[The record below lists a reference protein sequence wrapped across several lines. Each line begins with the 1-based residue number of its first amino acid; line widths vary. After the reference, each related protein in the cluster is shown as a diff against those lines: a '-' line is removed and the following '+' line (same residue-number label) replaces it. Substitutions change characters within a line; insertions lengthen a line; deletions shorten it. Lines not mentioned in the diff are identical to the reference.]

1 MQLIFEGGRRRPEF
15 SSQTREVTMI
25 CHGPA
30 RWFPLLVVLAIA
42 LAPAVVE
49 AQNYAFAACI
59 SRDEISNR
67 VLTAPAAM
75 ALSMHPNHQTI
86 EVCAQFCRTG
96 SAPQGAEVRGNRS
109 QFAAPYRYALFAT
122 GNWCFCGNEIN
133 GASVQEGFCQGTRAA
148 CLDPPTKKCNPNIER
163 DHMVVDLNPPA
174 GATTV
179 SGGGSAG
186 GGAPTNQPPPATGNR
201 RPNAP
206 TVLPGGWEPA
216 FPLQYE
222 GAYQMSWRNN
232 GDPDNDVLTFGLII
246 WQYDWTRR
254 QWMQMPGIR
263 DQYGTYGMTWLR
275 EDNYTFTTRNGL
287 SPQTHYAWMV
297 FACDLGKG
305 DAALCSWSGW
315 GLFRTQ

>member
-1 MQLIFEGGRRRPEF
+1 MN
-15 SSQTREVTMI
+15 

-30 RWFPLLVVLAIA
+30 HCYRLIFVLALAMA
-42 LAPAVVE
+42 LAPALAE
-49 AQNYAFAACI
+49 AQYAFAACI
-59 SRDEISNR
+59 SRDEITNR

-75 ALSMHPNHQTI
+75 NLSLVGDHQTI
-86 EVCAQFCRTG
+86 ETCAHFCRTG

-109 QFAAPYRYALFAT
+109 QFAAPYRYGLFAS
-122 GNWCFCGNEIN
+122 GNWCFCGNQIN
-133 GASVQEGFCQGTRAA
+133 GAAVQEGFCQGMRA
-148 CLDPPTKKCNPNIER
+148 CLDPPTKKCNPGIEPDR
-163 DHMVVDLNPPA
+163 MVFDLTPPA

-179 SGGGSAG
+179 SGGGATA
-186 GGAPTNQPPPATGNR
+186 GGAPTSQQPPVVGANR
-201 RPNAP
+201 RPNPP
-206 TVLPGGWEPA
+206 TVQPGGWEPP

-232 GDPDNDVLTFGLII
+232 GDPDGDVLTFGLII